1 MLNKRGRILLVSSAL
16 WYFGEGMFGP
26 LFAVF
31 AQDIG
36 GNILDVT
43 SAWAVFLVATGIC
56 TFFVG
61 RIADHFQNRRGPEI
75 MLVCGY
81 ALNAA
86 LTFAYIFVST
96 PTQLFWIQA
105 GLGIAVALSVSTWL
119 SLYSQ
124 STAHGKSASAWS
136 LESALQKFVDAG
148 AIVIG
153 GYIVTHYSFETLF
166 LIMGCIQVVATL
178 YQARILWAPRN

>member
-1 MLNKRGRILLVSSAL
+1 MLNKRGRILLVGSAM

-43 SAWAVFLVATGIC
+43 NAWAVFMVVTGVC
-56 TFFVG
+56 TILVG
-61 RIADHFQNRRGPEI
+61 RVADHFAKRNGREI
-75 MLVCGY
+75 LMITGY

-86 LTFAYIFVST
+86 LTFVYLGVST
-96 PTQLFWIQA
+96 PTQLLWVQA
-105 GLGIAVALSVSTWL
+105 GLGLAVALSASTWL
-119 SLYSQ
+119 SLFSH
-124 STAHGKSASAWS
+124 STLHEKSSSAWS
-136 LESALQKFVDAG
+136 LESGIQKIVDAA

-153 GYIVTHYSFETLF
+153 GYIVTHYSFAVLF
-166 LIMGCIQVVATL
+166 FIMGCIQTMATI
-178 YQARILWAPRN
+178 YQARILWAPRQ